1 MTLTSDDE
9 NKHLL
14 VVVVVWDRQWVEVKT
29 IMDSNNLINK

>member
-14 VVVVVWDRQWVEVKT
+14 VVVVLDRQLVEVEM